1 MAIQK
6 YSYDTLHEKQET
18 EILTEVSLA
27 ETSFIKN
34 CLWKIFAQFFFLLV
48 FRPAVYKLPLNK
60 LGQACVHLN
69 FQEIL
74 FSNFLSILGLH

>member
-1 MAIQK
+1 MATQK
-6 YSYDTLHEKQET
+6 YCYDTLHEKQET
-18 EILTEVSLA
+18 EILTEVPLA

-34 CLWKIFAQFFFLLV
+34 CQRKIVAQFFFLLI

-60 LGQACVHLN
+60 LGQACAHLN